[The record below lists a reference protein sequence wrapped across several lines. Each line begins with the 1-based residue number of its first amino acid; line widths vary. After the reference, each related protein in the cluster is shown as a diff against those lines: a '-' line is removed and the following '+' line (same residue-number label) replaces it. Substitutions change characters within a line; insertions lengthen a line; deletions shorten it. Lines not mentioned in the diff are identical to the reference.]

1 MKLIPIKINSN
12 TEYMVDLESDRT
24 VNDSFLIHANNRV
37 NLISFYRQ
45 TDSEQVTFQTDK
57 GRRNMYVSFSKEDN
71 VNSEND
77 CDINRDIITI
87 KLQKKRPNAEKVEAE
102 KVETE
107 NYEYSFKSAE
117 LFYNPPQNHKP
128 THLEVKISYED
139 EETSKTLVFYL
150 YRNRAEVYESVIDC
164 GSEATQ
170 ISFKCQYV
178 PENVNNRISILK
190 SILAM
195 RNIQNENDVDYI
207 QHENQSNYLFR
218 SIFYVKN
225 EITTD
230 DIENVTP
237 VYYTN
242 NEEGNDDNYS
252 IDNVSHILDN
262 ESFEDGAIKI
272 LTQRTELERGKLN
285 ESYFRLCNMKVS
297 AFGGVSQKELL
308 YNGLPQYVT
317 GIGDNYYYRRYL
329 NEFLHIVLEMFNR
342 KTRENVGIKPRFLS
356 LYMLMPNVYS
366 LAKVQKCLDDMTRDI
381 SDMIE
386 QNGEFKKNI
395 LGFTVNAVSES
406 DASLIGADTLEGL
419 DIDGV
424 SLIMDAGKGT
434 LDYSIIIKEQGK
446 YINIMKG
453 GIVGAS
459 AAISYG
465 FILDLLT
472 RYVYKRKTESA
483 QNIGPVSLA
492 AGINE
497 IMKGSPKFLN
507 ELMSAVDEYKIRY
520 DGLNPQIPVVN
531 HNPAVETVFSYDAFV
546 EWIKRLDYQVEN
558 RYVNA
563 IINEIVTTVTEDINS
578 KNSSNIDYVIFAG
591 RGFLYKGLKDEML
604 RSVKSRYPN
613 VKNKELDR
621 NNAVGYK
628 SLCLHICNAIA
639 EGLYGYKLPDVYQ
652 EDVKTEKGG
661 SRETFRQRLYDYFH
675 KDFKF
680 GKIQQ
685 KQQRE
690 RQIVKVNSSLA
701 TGWKLNKVNN
711 NKTRVS
717 IAGATY
723 SIPYGNDDNA
733 EIFIANGKIYLRSNR
748 VVKELREVGNVVVT
762 LAFPSLFPDCSSNEV
777 YIPELNDLHD
787 DANTPSDNNVE
798 SSSNETPKQ
807 GLPYVPDDDSDTN
820 PWEGREEIMEESQ
833 DVENADTPNN
843 CDNDN
848 GNDDPFANR

>member
-45 TDSEQVTFQTDK
+45 TKSEQVTFQTDQ
-57 GRRNMYVSFSKEDN
+57 GRRNMYVSFSKDN
-71 VNSEND
+71 VKREYDND

-87 KLQKKRPNAEKVEAE
+87 KLQEELQKERPNAEKVKA
-102 KVETE
+102 E
-107 NYEYSFKSAE
+107 NYEYSFESAE

-128 THLEVKISYED
+128 THLEVKISYEN
-139 EETSKTLVFYL
+139 TSKTLVFYL
-150 YRNRAEVYESVIDC
+150 YRDRAEVYESVIDC

-170 ISFKCQYV
+170 ISFKCQAK
-178 PENVNNRISILK
+178 PENVNNRISILE

-195 RNIQNENDVDYI
+195 RNMEDVDYI
-207 QHENQSNYLFR
+207 QHENQCNYLFR

-225 EITTD
+225 EITTA
-230 DIENVTP
+230 DIKNVTP

-242 NEEGNDDNYS
+242 NEEGNDDNNS
-252 IDNVSHILDN
+252 INNVSHILDN

-272 LTQRTELERGKLN
+272 LTKRTELESGGLN
-285 ESYFRLCNMKVS
+285 NSYFRLCNMKVS
-297 AFGGVSQKELL
+297 AFGGVSQKQLL
-308 YNGLPQYVT
+308 YNGLKEYVT

-342 KTRENVGIKPRFLS
+342 KTKENVGIKPRFLS

-406 DASLIGADTLEGL
+406 DASLIGADTLSRALG
-419 DIDGV
+419 IDGV

-472 RYVYKRKTESA
+472 RYLYKRNTESA

-497 IMKGSPKFLN
+497 IMNGSPKFLN

-520 DGLNPQIPVVN
+520 DGLNPKIPVVN

-578 KNSSNIDYVIFAG
+578 KNSSKIDYVIFAG

-604 RSVKSRYPN
+604 RGVKSKYPN
-613 VKNKELDR
+613 VENKELDR
-621 NNAVGYK
+621 NNAVGCK

-639 EGLYGYKLPDVYQ
+639 DGLYGYKLPDVYQ

-661 SRETFRQRLYDYFH
+661 FWETFRQRLYDYFH
-675 KDFKF
+675 KDFKL

-711 NKTRVS
+711 NNNNKTRVS

-723 SIPYGNDDNA
+723 SIPYGIDDNA

-748 VVKELREVGNVVVT
+748 KVKELREVGNVVVT

-777 YIPELNDLHD
+777 YIPKLNDLHD